1 MPKPDE
7 SSEGALKRLDNQLD
21 AFEASRTAKPLSMGM
36 GGGSGS
42 EGFRML
48 GQILG
53 GVLGGLGLGWLVD
66 HFAGTTPL
74 GVLSGLL
81 IGAVL
86 SVIAAVRQA
95 TAISA
100 KAAAAGPPARAVAD
114 DDDDDDDEPD
124 GASVG

>member
-7 SSEGALKRLDNQLD
+7 SSDGLKRLDKQLD
-21 AFEASRTAKPLSMGM
+21 AFEASRTTRPLSLGM

-42 EGFRML
+42 DGFRML

-66 HFAGTTPL
+66 QFAGTAPL

-95 TAISA
+95 TAMSA
-100 KAAAAGPPARAVAD
+100 KAAAAGPPAKAVAD
-114 DDDDDDDEPD
+114 DDDDDD
-124 GASVG
+124 

>member
-7 SSEGALKRLDNQLD
+7 SSDGLKRLDKQLD
-21 AFEASRTAKPLSMGM
+21 AFEASRMAKPLSMGM

-95 TAISA
+95 TAMSA
-100 KAAAAGPPARAVAD
+100 KAAAAAPPAGAVA

>member
-7 SSEGALKRLDNQLD
+7 SSDGLKRLDNQLD
-21 AFEASRTAKPLSMGM
+21 AFEASRTTRPLSMGM

-42 EGFRML
+42 DGFRML
-48 GQILG
+48 GSILG

-66 HFAGTTPL
+66 HFAGTAPL

-95 TAISA
+95 TAMSA

-114 DDDDDDDEPD
+114 DDDDDDEPD

>member
-7 SSEGALKRLDNQLD
+7 PSHGALKRLDNELD
-21 AFEASRTAKPLSMGM
+21 AFEASRTAKPFSMGL
-36 GGGSGS
+36 GGSGS
-42 EGFRML
+42 EGFRLL
-48 GQILG
+48 GQLLG

-66 HFAGTTPL
+66 HYAGTTPL

-81 IGAVL
+81 IGSVL

-95 TAISA
+95 SAIGA
-100 KAAAAGPPARAVAD
+100 KAAASAPPAKAVAEND
-114 DDDDDDDEPD
+114 DDDASD